1 MEEDDS
7 LFCQEIEHRLQN
19 SKTGETIRCCTGL
32 EEELCDAM
40 QIVAGWNGMAI
51 QALASASVILQ
62 QEDPPQAPAFPV
74 EGCAP
79 STYLQ
84 AAIKVPTV
92 LCCAVL
98 SCAALCCA
106 LLCSAVLCSALLCC
120 ALLCS
125 AVLCCAVLG
134 WAGLGCTMSLAQLHV
149 MLLSSACLRKIDLI
163 YRYTHVYT
171 SPSTSNP
178 QH

>member
-7 LFCQEIEHRLQN
+7 FFCQEIEHRLQN

-74 EGCAP
+74 EGCSP

-84 AAIKVPTV
+84 AAIQVPTV
-92 LCCAVL
+92 WWCC
-98 SCAALCCA
+98 
-106 LLCSAVLCSALLCC
+106 
-120 ALLCS
+120 
-125 AVLCCAVLG
+125 AVLCCAVLCCAVLCCAVLCCAVLCYPVLA
-134 WAGLGCTMSLAQLHV
+134 WPVLYCRLGLKRAECPI
-149 MLLSSACLRKIDLI
+149 LLP
-163 YRYTHVYT
+163 V
-171 SPSTSNP
+171 
-178 QH
+178 